1 MGLLDKFKKNKVA
14 KMPVKELE
22 TPPAPEG
29 QVLSATT
36 SFSSSFP
43 EPAPAPEIKQA
54 VPAAMPEFLLPQASS
69 SMPFESR
76 EEPEAFSKEEI
87 QLSEE
92 IPMPMPE
99 EMAGAPRQQPS
110 IPPQMRGS
118 MPMRQMPQIQIPPMQ
133 MPSLQQQP
141 QFRFFEAPAAESS
154 TATAPAFSEMQ
165 PEFDVSQELLTIP
178 AQYQAQHPGL
188 FKEEEIEKPYAF
200 VPQEKKAAALEKIK
214 KEAKEHLHH
223 YPKPYM
229 TIASLFEVGEQLINL
244 KEDLSLGR
252 DTVFR
257 LIDLNEQ
264 EIELIARWQVL
275 QNSMEMRVAEIDKVL
290 FKA

>member
-1 MGLLDKFKKNKVA
+1 MGLLDKFKKNKAA

-22 TPPAPEG
+22 TPPAPEE

-36 SFSSSFP
+36 SFPSSFS
-43 EPAPAPEIKQA
+43 EPAPAPEIKQE

-87 QLSEE
+87 QLPEE

-99 EMAGAPRQQPS
+99 EMAGAPRQQPAMLFQQQAR
-110 IPPQMRGS
+110 P
-118 MPMRQMPQIQIPPMQ
+118 MPQIQIP
-133 MPSLQQQP
+133 SIQQQP
-141 QFRFFEAPAAESS
+141 QFRFFEAPREAQ
-154 TATAPAFSEMQ
+154 TPSEMQ
-165 PEFDVSQELLTIP
+165 TEFDVSQELLTIP
-178 AQYQAQHPGL
+178 AQYQAQHQGF

-200 VPQEKKAAALEKIK
+200 VPQEKKAAALERIK

-275 QNSMEMRVAEIDKVL
+275 QTSMEMRVAEIDKVL
-290 FKA
+290 FKV